1 MSLGHMRPR
10 VGVVTTLT
18 LFVMSA
24 LLVLS
29 AQAQAAPTG
38 TMTLNV
44 VSARDGGAGVHAGD
58 PITTFKYI
66 VNVDNTGTTSLKSPV
81 AGSACDPTTPG
92 FVDPPAPTHCPWT
105 SIAGAPG
112 SSPIATQG
120 DQADFASPL
129 SLPAGRYLIS
139 VLADGFK
146 LDGAHLTVPD
156 GGTVPVTVELQPTPL
171 PDATVR
177 ALVFQDSAPVNSAP
191 DLPAEQGLAGFEGQ
205 MTDYL
210 GQIITDVYGNPL
222 CTTYVGENPDTH
234 VISPPPAGGVPV
246 IDTIGGH
253 CLSDSS
259 GMLAIP
265 HMGTNRYALSVI
277 PPNGTNWVQT
287 TTLEG
292 NHDWDSWVMEG
303 NTGFDTEFVAAG
315 EPVPTAVFGFVK
327 PTALAGSAPGEIKGV
342 VDAMKIYVPTV
353 GGLPGTGQIW
363 GGLNGGKID
372 KPINRPWIALTDL
385 LNGDQAVYVGR
396 GNADGTFDIKN
407 VPNGNYTITWWD
419 EPQNYILDLK
429 NVTVSG
435 GQVEDLGIL
444 PLQEWWTQFQGH
456 VFNDLNSNG
465 KRDPGEPGV
474 KDMTVAIKKRENS
487 GMDRGNI
494 GVTTAADG
502 SYSMEN
508 VYPMT
513 QWLVMEVYSDR
524 YHTTGVTYQADNQ
537 PGPTTVLGAGVD
549 ISILP
554 IIGLSGSIDWGVK
567 PYPAG
572 KNGGIVGTVS
582 YDTTRN
588 ELDPRFAAV
597 EPWQPG
603 IPDLPVNLYAPVPC
617 PSPQTDPATPCATTP
632 AGDEYVLADDG
643 SYAHGQLLNQYTTE
657 NWQRPGLNGDGN
669 CVPRDVN
676 GDPLP
681 FGGGQL
687 VTTKATDCLEG
698 PLMGVQFQQ
707 GFSTVDG
714 NYGFGDGCFGPGGFD
729 TTAQA
734 CADHTDPTAL
744 TPDDYIVDVGI
755 PDDARGKPLYK
766 VTREEDINIGNG
778 DQTVPQIPPPPCVG
792 ALHTVDVAGI
802 APDGPNATDNP
813 TFVDIGG
820 SPYEGQPK
828 PLCNQKLVH
837 VSDGRS
843 IAPTFNMFTDVPVP
857 ARFWGLLVDD
867 LNFSTD
873 KKSLLYGE
881 KAGIPNAPVGIYDYT
896 NRLVATSESD
906 FNGLFDVLLPST
918 NRINCPTP
926 SGVCPNLYRFV
937 GNDPGVP
944 GRLNANYRPEFRTI
958 AAEFEGFPGLLVPAD
973 LAPTQVGVTVQLP
986 GGQTNHVSC
995 VLDQATP
1002 QLMAVSKPFVRLSET
1017 DTDRT
1022 FVINGQGFGANGSVT
1037 LDNATVLPTSAWS
1050 DTQISVSVPTTT
1062 APGAHQLN
1070 VGAANGQKTVN
1081 GLTFHVLGGGYTPN
1095 VYEVGPGKTYAPT
1108 NALPAAADHAI
1119 QRAIDDA
1126 ASSPDDDLVVVYPG
1140 LATADNP
1147 RQNPR
1152 GAYYENLIVSKP
1164 LKLQGVGPGGI
1175 QTATNTTVPGSIID
1189 GSAFGGDSPAAT
1201 DWQAKIA
1208 GLQWDGNQNV
1218 NDGAVISIY
1227 ARSNAFPLAPGDVPA
1242 IDGFDLRGGDQ
1253 QGFPT
1258 NINQIGGGPTGLPGA
1273 IVTQGGAVFANAYAR
1288 ALHITN
1294 NVVQNNGGGY
1304 GTIRIGTPDLPA
1316 PNTSNHNEN
1325 VVIAQNRVIDNA
1337 GTNLAGGIGVFA
1349 GADDY
1354 QIAGNDVCGNFSA
1367 EYGGG
1372 ISAYGL
1378 NPNGTIHNNRI
1389 YFNRSYDEGGGIM
1402 IAGELPATPGA
1413 LSPGSGPVTIEANQI
1428 QDNLANDDGG
1438 GIRFLMAG
1446 NFPMN
1451 VRNNMIVNNVST
1463 HEGGGVALDDAPDVR
1478 FVNNTVMKNITT
1490 ATALTSNGLPA
1501 PAGLSTGANSTQL
1514 QATLPAGSPT
1524 FSRPLLFNDIFWD
1537 NRAGT
1542 RTGSTVTG
1550 IGITGDASPVN
1561 HWDLGAADGSGLLT
1575 PTYSVLQVT
1584 TGTVAAPNNRLSDP
1598 NVVAP
1603 YDTSVDFAAWRTNPN
1618 FVGAILVAT
1627 DLPPNLLGDYH
1638 LKDATSPAYDSGA
1651 ASKNLGT
1658 LPVAAPATDFDGDH
1672 RPAFNGFDIGADE
1685 IPAIADLS
1693 ITKTDGRTS
1702 VREGDGVSY
1711 TITVTNHGPANV
1723 VGATVTDNVPT
1734 DLKDPEWECAQCAP
1748 NQGSG
1753 PTVITT
1759 VNLGAGQSVVVQ
1771 VRGEVKEA
1779 RNRNFSVT
1787 LVNTATI
1794 TAPPGITD
1802 PNAANNSATDTD
1814 AIINATRNGANLVTL
1829 GSRALQLGMRG
1840 PDVMEL
1846 QRILRNFGF
1855 AIAING
1861 AFGPRT
1867 QQAVKDL
1874 QRRFKL
1880 RATGVVDKALVR
1892 RLGTGPRLGS
1902 RVLRLG
1908 MRGSDVTQ
1916 LQRILRRRGRAVT
1929 VNGSFGPRTRRA
1941 VMAQQQR
1948 FGLRATGVA
1957 GGTFVKRLGK

>member
-1 MSLGHMRPR
+1 MSLGHRRPR
-10 VGVVTTLT
+10 YGLAATLT
-18 LFVMSA
+18 LIVMSA

-29 AQAQAAPTG
+29 SQAQAASTG

-44 VSARDGGAGVHAGD
+44 VSARNGGAGVHAGD
-58 PITTFKYI
+58 PITTYKYI
-66 VNVDNTGTTSLKSPV
+66 INVDNTGTTSPKSPI
-81 AGSACDPTTPG
+81 AGSGCDPTTPG
-92 FVDPPAPTHCPWT
+92 FVDPLAPTHCPWT
-105 SIAGAPG
+105 SIAGVPG

-120 DQADFASPL
+120 DQTDFAGPL

-146 LDGAHLTVPD
+146 LDGTHFTVPD

-177 ALVFQDSAPVNSAP
+177 ALVFQDNAPVNSAP

-205 MTDYL
+205 LTDYL

-234 VISPPPAGGVPV
+234 EIPASALDPNGVPV
-246 IDTIGGH
+246 VATRGGH
-253 CLSDSS
+253 CLSDAS

-303 NTGFDTEFVAAG
+303 NTGYDTEFVAAG

-327 PTALAGSAPGEIKGV
+327 PTALSGSAAGEIKGV
-342 VDAMKIYVPTV
+342 VDAMKIYVPAV

-372 KPINRPWIALTDL
+372 KPINQPWIALTDL
-385 LNGDQAVYVGR
+385 LNGDKAVYVGR

-444 PLQEWWTQFQGH
+444 PLQEWWTQFEGH

-474 KDMTVAIKKRENS
+474 KNMTVAIKKRENS

-502 SYSMEN
+502 SFYMEN

-524 YHTTGVTYQADNQ
+524 YYTTGVTYQADNQ
-537 PGPTTVLGAGVD
+537 PNETTVLGGGVD
-549 ISILP
+549 VSVLP
-554 IIGLSGSIDWGVK
+554 IIGLSGRIDWGVK

-588 ELDPRFAAV
+588 ELDPRYAAV
-597 EPWQPG
+597 EAWQPG
-603 IPDLPVNLYAPVPC
+603 IPDLPVDLYAPVVC
-617 PSPQTDPATPCATTP
+617 GTHAGTPCTTTP
-632 AGDEYVLADDG
+632 AGDQYELATDG

-657 NWQRPGLNGDGN
+657 NWKRPGADHNANGDGN
-669 CVPRDVN
+669 CVPRTVDGN
-676 GDPLP
+676 PLT
-681 FGGGQL
+681 FGAGQL
-687 VTTKATDCLEG
+687 VTASPTDCLEG

-714 NYGFGDGCFGPGGFD
+714 NYGFGDGCFGPGGYD
-729 TTAQA
+729 TATHA
-734 CADHTDPTAL
+734 CKDGTEPTAL
-744 TPDDYIVDVGI
+744 APDDYIVDVEI
-755 PDDARGKPLYK
+755 PNDARGRPLYK
-766 VTREEDINIGNG
+766 LTKEEDVNIGNG
-778 DQTVPQIPPPPCVG
+778 DKTVPQIPPPPCVG

-813 TFVDIGG
+813 AFVGMGG
-820 SPYEGQPK
+820 SPYEGQQK
-828 PLCNQKLVH
+828 PLCDQKLVH

-843 IAPTFNMFTDVPVP
+843 IAPTFNMFTDVPIP

-867 LNFSTD
+867 LNFSAD

-896 NRLVATSESD
+896 NRLVTTSESD

-926 SGVCPNLYRFV
+926 SGVCANLYRFV

-958 AAEFEGFPGLLVPAD
+958 AAEFEGFPGLIVPAD
-973 LAPTQVGVTVQLP
+973 LAPTQVGVSVQLP
-986 GGQTNHVSC
+986 GGQTNHVAC
-995 VLDQATP
+995 GLDQATP
-1002 QLMAVSKPFVRLSET
+1002 QLMAVSRPYVRLSER
-1017 DTDRT
+1017 DGDRT
-1022 FVINGQGFGANGSVT
+1022 FVINGQGFGASGSVT

-1050 DTQISVSVPTTT
+1050 DTQISVSVPTAT

-1070 VGAANGQKTVN
+1070 VSAANGLKTVN
-1081 GLTFHVLGGGYTPN
+1081 GLTFHVLGGSYTPN
-1095 VYEVGPGKTYAPT
+1095 VYEVGPGKTYAPA
-1108 NALPAAADHAI
+1108 NSLPATADHAI
-1119 QRAIDDA
+1119 QRAIDAAA
-1126 ASSPDDDLVVVYPG
+1126 ASSGNDLVVVYPG

-1152 GAYYENLIVSKP
+1152 GAYYENLIITRP
-1164 LKLQGVGPGGI
+1164 LKLQGVGPGGV

-1189 GSAFGGDSPAAT
+1189 GSAFGGDSPVAT

-1208 GLQWDGNQNV
+1208 GLHWDGNQNV

-1227 ARSNAFPLAPGDVPA
+1227 ARSNAFALTPAYAPA

-1294 NVVQNNGGGY
+1294 NIVQNNGGGY
-1304 GTIRIGTPDLPA
+1304 GTIRIGTPDLSTST
-1316 PNTSNHNEN
+1316 NTTNPPIFDDPTTNNPSTSNNHNEN
-1325 VVIAQNRVIDNA
+1325 LVIAQNRVIDNA
-1337 GTNLAGGIGVFA
+1337 GTNLAGGIGIFA
-1349 GADDY
+1349 GANNY
-1354 QIAGNDVCGNFSA
+1354 EVARNDVCGNFSA

-1372 ISAYGL
+1372 VSAYGL
-1378 NPNGTIHNNRI
+1378 SPNGKIHDNRI

-1413 LSPGSGPVTIEANQI
+1413 LSPGSGPVTIEGNQI

-1478 FVNNTVMKNITT
+1478 FVNNTIMKNITT
-1490 ATALTSNGLPA
+1490 ATAVTSNGLPA

-1542 RTGSTVTG
+1542 RTGSTVNG
-1550 IGITGDASPVN
+1550 IGIAGDVSPVN
-1561 HWDLGAADGSGLLT
+1561 HWDLGVADGSGLLT
-1575 PTYSVLQVT
+1575 PTDSVLQVT
-1584 TGTVAAPNNRLSDP
+1584 TGTVAHPSNRLSDP
-1598 NVVAP
+1598 KVVAT
-1603 YDTSVDFAAWRTNPN
+1603 YDTSVDFAVWRTNPN

-1627 DLPPNLLGDYH
+1627 DLPPNLLGNYH
-1638 LKDATSPAYDSGA
+1638 LKDSTSPAYDHGA
-1651 ASKNLGT
+1651 ASKTVGT
-1658 LPVAAPATDFDGDH
+1658 LTVAAPATDFDGDH

-1685 IPAIADLS
+1685 IPAIADLL
-1693 ITKTDGRTS
+1693 
-1702 VREGDGVSY
+1702 
-1711 TITVTNHGPANV
+1711 VT
-1723 VGATVTDNVPT
+1723 
-1734 DLKDPEWECAQCAP
+1734 
-1748 NQGSG
+1748 
-1753 PTVITT
+1753 
-1759 VNLGAGQSVVVQ
+1759 
-1771 VRGEVKEA
+1771 
-1779 RNRNFSVT
+1779 
-1787 LVNTATI
+1787 
-1794 TAPPGITD
+1794 
-1802 PNAANNSATDTD
+1802 PNAANNSATQ
-1814 AIINATRNGANLVTL
+1814 NGANLVTL
-1829 GSRALQLGMRG
+1829 GSRVLQLGMRG
-1840 PDVMEL
+1840 PDVKQL
-1846 QRILRNFGF
+1846 QRILRNYGF
-1855 AIAING
+1855 TMTING
-1861 AFGPRT
+1861 TFGPRT
-1867 QQAVKDL
+1867 LHAVKTL
-1874 QRRFKL
+1874 QRQLKL
-1880 RATGVVDKALVR
+1880 RPTGIVNRAFLR
-1892 RLGTGPRLGS
+1892 HLGSEPRLGS
-1902 RVLRLG
+1902 RALRLG

-1916 LQRILRRRGRAVT
+1916 LQRILRKRGRAVT
-1929 VNGSFGPRTRRA
+1929 INGSFGPKTRRV
-1941 VMAQQQR
+1941 VMVQQKR

-1957 GGTFVKRLGK
+1957 NGTFLKRLAK